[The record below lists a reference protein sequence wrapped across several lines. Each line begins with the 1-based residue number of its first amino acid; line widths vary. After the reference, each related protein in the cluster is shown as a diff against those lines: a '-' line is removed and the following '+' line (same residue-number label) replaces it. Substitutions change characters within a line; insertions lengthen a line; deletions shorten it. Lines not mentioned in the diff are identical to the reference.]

1 MTREEFQKM
10 AQIHEPCSIEIY
22 MDENANLSCS
32 IEGRSVELIPML
44 FTVLKRIMD
53 EDDDICYEMVMD
65 FARHTLDPNISE
77 EQRHVETEILKNM
90 FLED

>member
-1 MTREEFQKM
+1 MTREESQKM
-10 AQIHEPCSIEIY
+10 VQKHEPCSIEMH

-32 IEGRSVELIPML
+32 IHGRSIELISML
-44 FTVLKRIMD
+44 LTAIKGIMN

-77 EQRHVETEILKNM
+77 EQRHVETEILKKII
-90 FLED
+90 LED

>member
-10 AQIHEPCSIEIY
+10 VQIHEPCSIEMY
-22 MDENANLSCS
+22 MDENANLSCK
-32 IEGRSVELIPML
+32 IHGRSMELIPML
-44 FTVLKRIMD
+44 FTAIKNIMN

-65 FARHTLDPNISE
+65 LARHTLDPNISE